1 MFVIFHKVSNKNG
14 GKKIKKKNGVGDEN
28 YHCLINNSATI
39 IKHGT
44 CKKIKVRLMVQK
56 KKAKKE
62 DSIIKEFRPS

>member
-44 CKKIKVRLMVQK
+44 CKKN
-56 KKAKKE
+56 
-62 DSIIKEFRPS
+62 